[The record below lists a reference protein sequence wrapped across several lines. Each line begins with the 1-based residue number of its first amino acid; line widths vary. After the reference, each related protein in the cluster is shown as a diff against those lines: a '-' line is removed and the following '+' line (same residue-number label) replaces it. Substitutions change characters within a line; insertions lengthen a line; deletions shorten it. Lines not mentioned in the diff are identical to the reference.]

1 MIKYDKFWETLK
13 SRNLT
18 QYDLYTFHNVN
29 RSLLNKLRHNENI
42 EVHTI
47 DKLCNILHCEVED
60 IMTHY
65 DDDNVFMTKTS
76 QD

>member
-13 SRNLT
+13 RRNLT
-18 QYDLYTFHNVN
+18 KYDLYTHYNVN
-29 RSLLNKLRHNENI
+29 RSLLDKLRNNRNI
-42 EVHTI
+42 EVYTI
-47 DKLCNILHCEVED
+47 DKLCNILHCNIED

-65 DDDNVFMTKTS
+65 EDDNTFQNEDT

>member
-18 QYDLYTFHNVN
+18 QYDLYTHYNFN
-29 RSLLNKLRHNENI
+29 RSLLDKLRNNRNI
-42 EVHTI
+42 EIYTI
-47 DKLCNILHCEVED
+47 DKLCNILRCNIED

-65 DDDNVFMTKTS
+65 EDDNTFQNEDT

>member
-13 SRNLT
+13 RRNLT
-18 QYDLYTFHNVN
+18 QYDLYTHYNVN
-29 RSLLNKLRHNENI
+29 RSLLDKLRNNRNI
-42 EVHTI
+42 EVYTI
-47 DKLCNILHCEVED
+47 DKLCNILHCNIED

-65 DDDNVFMTKTS
+65 EDDNTFQNEDT

>member
-18 QYDLYTFHNVN
+18 QYDLYTHYNVN
-29 RSLLNKLRHNENI
+29 RSLLDKLRNNRNI
-42 EVHTI
+42 EVYTI
-47 DKLCNILHCEVED
+47 DKLCNILHCNIED

-65 DDDNVFMTKTS
+65 EDDNTF
-76 QD
+76 QHEDI